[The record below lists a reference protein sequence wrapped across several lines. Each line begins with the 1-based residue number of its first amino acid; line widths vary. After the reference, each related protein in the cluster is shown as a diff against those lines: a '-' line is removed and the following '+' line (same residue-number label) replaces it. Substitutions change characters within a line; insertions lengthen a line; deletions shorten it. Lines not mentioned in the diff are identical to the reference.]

1 MFKMISKL
9 KAFKLTSKLKVFRK
23 HPMMQPSSPI
33 ST

>member
-9 KAFKLTSKLKVFRK
+9 KAFKKISKLKVFRK
-23 HPMMQPSSPI
+23 HRMMQPSSPI